1 MIQTGVVSFYQ
12 ERGKDF
18 LLNYRISSYKTQ
30 GFMFSLGLQLWVLL
44 EITKFHLP
52 SAGIIRIMGIIRGRS
67 LFEEIRYLVHEK
79 YFRRGKENIFYQK
92 ALSAVV

>member
-44 EITKFHLP
+44 EITKFHLHKSVP
-52 SAGIIRIMGIIRGRS
+52 VAGIIRNAGIIRGRA
-67 LFEEIRYLVHEK
+67 LYEEIRYTITDL
-79 YFRRGKENIFYQK
+79 RSSLTCNQLMTI
-92 ALSAVV
+92 

>member
-44 EITKFHLP
+44 EIAKLHQHKSVP
-52 SAGIIRIMGIIRGRS
+52 GPGIIRNAGIIRGRP
-67 LFEEIRYLVHEK
+67 YLKK
-79 YFRRGKENIFYQK
+79 YIIQICTYTI
-92 ALSAVV
+92 